1 MSQKYNFIL
10 NHPNVFQ
17 LFLKRNQ
24 FDSPR
29 TRNLT
34 NMNKILQNSTECV
47 SSFYGTRRHEGTKNE
62 QKPVENLFSVKH
74 PCCLPVW
81 SGDVHHHSANEFAP
95 AAAHLPTALTGLSLQ
110 KSENRENRSFNDD
123 DNL

>member
-47 SSFYGTRRHEGTKNE
+47 LSFK
-62 QKPVENLFSVKH
+62 F
-74 PCCLPVW
+74 
-81 SGDVHHHSANEFAP
+81 
-95 AAAHLPTALTGLSLQ
+95 
-110 KSENRENRSFNDD
+110 
-123 DNL
+123 